1 MLRQNTV
8 EKLIDYIMSHGGD
21 FAEIYGE
28 NAVRNQITMSGGRV
42 SEASSGVDAGVG
54 IRILSGTECSY
65 LYSGD
70 EREES
75 LLRLLK
81 ENWGKENRKKIM
93 QSGNHRQSPEITRRI
108 YDQVD
113 HTCRTASMGEK
124 VILMERCDK
133 AGLSYSSL
141 VSHMRFKYID
151 MDQRIQVANSEG
163 LYAEDVRQKTRLYME
178 AVARQNGEVESSY
191 YGPGAMQG
199 FEFYESIDIEQ
210 YARDTAASAI
220 RHLGSK
226 PCPTGRMPVIV
237 DRGFGGLFF
246 HEACGHSL
254 EASSVADGGSE
265 FAGCLGKQV
274 ASSKV
279 TLVDDGS
286 IPNGWGSGHIDD
298 EGEPT
303 RKNVLIENGILKNYL
318 VDRVNGQKMGIR
330 ANGSS
335 RRENYRFAPTSRMS
349 NTYIAP
355 GNDDVE
361 KMIASVEKGIYVKNI
376 NAGSVNPITGEFNFN
391 TGDTYMIEHGEITV
405 PVHSATLIGTGRDIL
420 CKVEQVGPDLKMSQG
435 FCYAGSGALYVEV
448 GQPTVKLS
456 EITVGG
462 DEVC

>member
-1 MLRQNTV
+1 MLRQNTL
-8 EKLIDYIMSHGGD
+8 EKIMDYIMSHGGD

-28 NAVRNQITMSGGRV
+28 YTVRNQIIMSG
-42 SEASSGVDAGVG
+42 SQIAEASSGTDAGVG
-54 IRILSGTECSY
+54 IRILRGTECSY

-75 LLRLLK
+75 LLKLLK
-81 ENWGKENRKKIM
+81 ENWKKTSK
-93 QSGNHRQSPEITRRI
+93 QSWQGRNILQKI
-108 YDQVD
+108 YHHVD
-113 HTCRTASMGEK
+113 NSYRSASMREK
-124 VILMERCDK
+124 VALMERCDK
-133 AGLSYSSL
+133 AGLAYDSAISQ
-141 VSHMRFKYID
+141 MRFKYLD

-163 LYAEDVRQKTRLYME
+163 VYVEDSRQKTRLFME
-178 AVARQNGEVESSY
+178 AVARQDGEVECSY
-191 YGPGAMQG
+191 YGPGAMRG
-199 FEFYESIDIEQ
+199 FEFYDSIDIEQ
-210 YARDTAASAI
+210 CARDTAASAI

-226 PCPTGRMPVIV
+226 PCPTGRMPVII
-237 DRGFGGLFF
+237 DRGFGGLLF

-254 EASSVADGGSE
+254 EVNSIVGGESE

-274 ASSKV
+274 ASHKV
-279 TLVDDGS
+279 TLIDDGS

-318 VDRVNGQKMGIR
+318 VDRVNGQKLGLK

-355 GNDDVE
+355 GNDNVE
-361 KMIASVEKGIYVKNI
+361 QMIASVEKGIYVKNI

-391 TGDTYMIEHGEITV
+391 TGDTYLIEHGEITV

-420 CKVEQVGPDLKMSQG
+420 GKVEQVGPDLKMSQG

-448 GQPTVKLS
+448 GQPTVKVS

-462 DEVC
+462 DKVC

>member
-1 MLRQNTV
+1 MLRQNTL
-8 EKLIDYIMSHGGD
+8 EKIIDYIMSHGGD

-28 NAVRNQITMSGGRV
+28 YTVRDQLVMSGGQI
-42 SEASSGVDAGVG
+42 SEASSGTDSGVG
-54 IRILSGTECSY
+54 IRILCGTQCSY

-75 LLRLLK
+75 LLKLLK
-81 ENWGKENRKKIM
+81 ENWKREKQPEKRW
-93 QSGNHRQSPEITRRI
+93 QWDHVSPDI
-108 YDQVD
+108 YQGSDTSY
-113 HTCRTASMGEK
+113 HAASMKEK
-124 VILMERCDK
+124 IELMRRCDR
-133 AGLSYSSL
+133 AGLTYNSAISQ
-141 VSHMRFKYID
+141 MRFKYLD

-163 LYAEDVRQKTRLYME
+163 RYVEDLRRKTRLYIE
-178 AVARQNGEVESSY
+178 AVARRKGEVECSY
-191 YGPGAMQG
+191 CGPGAMSG
-199 FEFYESIDIEQ
+199 FDFYEKIDIEQ

-226 PCPTGRMPVIV
+226 PCPTGRMPVII

-254 EASSVADGGSE
+254 EASSVIGGESE
-265 FAGCLGKQV
+265 FAGCLGEKV

-279 TLVDDGS
+279 TLIDDGS
-286 IPNGWGSGHIDD
+286 IPYGWGSGHMDD

-318 VDRVNGQKMGIR
+318 VDRVNGQKLGLE

-335 RRENYRFAPTSRMS
+335 RRESYRYAPTSRMS

-355 GNDDVE
+355 GDDSVE
-361 KMIASVEKGIYVKNI
+361 QMIASVEKGIYVRNI
-376 NAGSVNPITGEFNFN
+376 NAGSVNSVTGEFNFN
-391 TGDTYMIEHGEITV
+391 TGDTYLIEHGEIKA

-420 CKVEQVGPDLKMSQG
+420 RKVEQVGDDLKMGQG
-435 FCYAGSGALYVEV
+435 FCYAGSGALYIEA
-448 GQPTVKLS
+448 GQPTVKIS